1 MVRRNEKKKRA
12 ARKRGS
18 RARGGGYG
26 RPSRRP
32 GAVLARSS
40 RMGGRY
46 LGYISVANDRAQ
58 WGDVEFLKPIG
69 DADYTVCQVLAGLSL
84 ATHTGLTGGTSHL
97 FPVNT
102 GGFSCVFNFSL
113 NDLPQVA
120 SFQALFDQYRFE
132 RVELR
137 FIPMVTQLTTTNTS
151 TNIVDPSQFV
161 LDFDDGSALASEN
174 AAMEYNTCQTA
185 QVYEE
190 VHVDMCPAIAP
201 AYFTSGAFSGYGV
214 QPSNGVWLDAASSS
228 ILHYGVKG
236 WIGAL
241 AATSTLV
248 AGWTVYARYTVS
260 FKHTR

>member
-1 MVRRNEKKKRA
+1 M
-12 ARKRGS
+12 
-18 RARGGGYG
+18 
-26 RPSRRP
+26 
-32 GAVLARSS
+32 
-40 RMGGRY
+40 
-46 LGYISVANDRAQ
+46 Q
-58 WGDVEFLKPIG
+58 WADVERLKPIG
-69 DADYTVCQVLAGLSL
+69 DADYTVCQVVAGLSM

-102 GGFSCVFNFSL
+102 GGFACVFNFSFA
-113 NDLPQVA
+113 DLPQST
-120 SFQALFDQYRFE
+120 SFAALFDQYRFE
-132 RVELR
+132 RVEIR
-137 FIPMVTQLTTTNTS
+137 FVPLISQLTTTNTS

-161 LDFDDGSALASEN
+161 LDFDDGSALGSEN

-190 VHVDMCPAIAP
+190 VYVDLCPAVAP

-214 QPSNGVWLDAASSS
+214 QPSNGAWLDSASTG

-236 WIGAL
+236 WVGAL

-248 AGWTVYARYTVS
+248 CGWTVYARYTVS